1 MNGPVP
7 DPDHPPRGHPR
18 APDDLP
24 WPLADH
30 PDPAAGAL
38 REELLAAYAGDDRD
52 YHDLRHLAEVLA
64 RLDELTGPESP
75 EGPGGGTALR
85 LAAWFHDG
93 VYDGERD
100 AEERSASWAEHAL
113 PGLVADDVVAEVAR
127 LVRMT
132 ETHHPA
138 EDDAAGCL
146 LSDADLAILAA
157 GPQRYAEYVAAVR
170 REYAHVGDE
179 DFALGR
185 AAVLQDLLAKP
196 RLFHTARAAARWEQ
210 PARANVVAELERLL
224 PGRAARRA

>member
-1 MNGPVP
+1 MP
-7 DPDHPPRGHPR
+7 DADHPPRDRPR
-18 APDDLP
+18 APHALP

-30 PDPAAGAL
+30 PDPAAEAL
-38 REELLAAYAGDDRD
+38 RAELLAAYGGSDRS
-52 YHDLRHLAEVLA
+52 YHDLRHLDEVLA
-64 RLDELTGPESP
+64 RLDDLTED
-75 EGPGGGTALR
+75 PGADDTAVR

-132 ETHHPA
+132 ETHAPA
-138 EDDAAGCL
+138 EDDAAGCA

-157 GPQRYAEYVAAVR
+157 GPERYAEYVAAVR

-179 DFALGR
+179 DFARGR
-185 AAVLQDLLAKP
+185 AAVLVDLLAKP
-196 RLFHTARAAARWEQ
+196 RLFHTARAAAAWEET
-210 PARANVVAELERLL
+210 ARSNVLAELDRLQ
-224 PGRAARRA
+224 PEVVVSRA